1 MISSYLD
8 MQERRG
14 PFGFLISLVAFSALG
29 LALYEATEKALHFN
43 HHFSGLAIFFG
54 ILFFIVCY
62 SIILTQAIRRTND
75 MGRAGILSLLSAI
88 PVLNIPLFLAIP
100 SGTVFGS
107 VLIVVPILGVLSLL
121 FLMLPGKKA

>member
-14 PFGFLISLVAFSALG
+14 PLGFLISLVAFSALG
-29 LALYEATEKALHFN
+29 LGLYELSEKALHFN
-43 HHFSGLAIFFG
+43 HHFSGLAIFLG
-54 ILFFIVCY
+54 ILAGILCY

-75 MGRAGILSLLSAI
+75 MGRAGILSMLSAI
-88 PVLNIPLFLAIP
+88 PVLNVPLFLIFP
-100 SGTVFGS
+100 SSTVFGS
-107 VLIVVPILGVLSLL
+107 ALIVMPILGVLSTL